1 MTDDDFPPPKPEAKP
16 ETDFSDFDAGAATAG
31 DFTAEDFMPPVPEE
45 ATHDEG
51 RMPPPFDLSGIDL
64 LSPPGFVGDVA
75 AWIDSQCMF
84 PRRRLAVAAALSTV
98 GNAGG
103 LRHEDAM
110 SDVTANLLMFC
121 VSASATGK
129 EAVQQAMAE
138 LHRSVGIHRAMV
150 GMIKSEKEI
159 LENIIEHQAALFVVD
174 EIGIFLTKVDNAQKR
189 GGAAHLEGVN
199 GIIMAVFSKASS
211 RFLLGGREKRELR
224 KQFAA
229 MMAKAEDDG
238 IEPSYP
244 ARMLDM
250 VENGL
255 ERPFLSLIGFT
266 TPGTFDAVVDGASA
280 TQGFVGRAMIVI
292 ERDINPEAREGF
304 RRAKG
309 VPVNIAM
316 RMSQLYNGDSFDQS
330 ETSPRVEYVG
340 KRTII
345 KTTPEAESM
354 MAQVSKWFHRYAD
367 DMGEATGE
375 ASVAMIRRAYEMVGK
390 ISFILAIPEGER
402 TADHVRWAFAYV
414 RKDIDGKIALVYAN
428 ESQRHNPEASL
439 AARITG
445 FMDPDKGTTAA
456 VLANRLKISVDD
468 VQALLDKMQKAGLAK
483 AETGKRKYRG
493 KPVMLW
499 KPVDMT

>member
-1 MTDDDFPPPKPEAKP
+1 MMQDDDFPAPKADPKI
-16 ETDFSDFDAGAATAG
+16 DFSDFDAAPPPD
-31 DFTAEDFMPPVPEE
+31 DFTAEDFMPSEPEA
-45 ATHDEG
+45 ATHDEN
-51 RMPPPFDLSGIDL
+51 RMPPPFDLTGVDL

-84 PRRRLAVAAALSTV
+84 PRRRLAVASALVTV

-103 LRHEDAM
+103 MRHEDDL
-110 SDVTANLLMFC
+110 SGVTANLLVFA
-121 VSASATGK
+121 VAASATGK
-129 EAVQQAMAE
+129 EAVQQAMGE
-138 LHRSVGIHRAMV
+138 LHRSVGLHPAVV

-159 LENIIEHQAALFVVD
+159 LENLIEHQAALHIID
-174 EIGIFLTKVDNAQKR
+174 EIGIFLTKVSNAQKR

-199 GIIMAVFSKASS
+199 GIIMSAFSKASS

-224 KQFAA
+224 KQFAS
-229 MMAKAEDDG
+229 MMARAEDEGRDA
-238 IEPSYP
+238 SY
-244 ARMLDM
+244 ATRMLDM

-266 TPGTFDAVVDGASA
+266 TPSTFDAVVDGASA

-304 RRAKG
+304 RRTKG
-309 VPVNIAM
+309 VPANIAM
-316 RMSQLYNGDSFDQS
+316 RLSQVMNGGSFDGS
-330 ETSPRVEYVG
+330 DRGRIEYVG
-340 KRTII
+340 HRQVI
-345 KTTPEAESM
+345 KSTPEASAM

-402 TADHVRWAFAYV
+402 TEEHVRWAFAYV
-414 RKDIDGKIALVYAN
+414 RNDIDGKIALVYAN
-428 ESQRHNPEASL
+428 ESQRHNPEGSL

-445 FMDPDKGTTAA
+445 FMDPDKGTTAS
-456 VLANRLKISVDD
+456 VLANRMKISVDD
-468 VQALLDKMQKAGLAK
+468 VHAILEKMKKAGMAK
-483 AETGKRKYRG
+483 VETGKRKYRG

-499 KPVDMT
+499 KPVDNT